1 MKIQNKTNINW
12 MDIFSSFDSVQRNRN
27 KNLDKKLQ
35 ILAATQD
42 LTNQQKS
49 VISKRQGDFIG
60 QQCSLWFPPTAVYR
74 EVSFV

>member
-60 QQCSLWFPPTAVYR
+60 QQCSL
-74 EVSFV
+74 